1 MSQKYKWIIAAVI
14 VLGIVVIAQASAST
28 TIYMPLFY
36 MPSTLTPTPTKTP
49 TPTATPK
56 PGDCISGV
64 FPVSGV
70 KVCFTKIDY
79 KPTTSPLDEYVDIK
93 NTGSSKVDMTGWR
106 IVNDSSEKY
115 DLPAGYELST
125 GQTVRVFT
133 KSGKNEALKLYMN
146 RTVEFWKDN
155 RDCAY
160 LKDDDDPRGT
170 VNAFCY
176 GSTGFTA
183 APDK

>member
-1 MSQKYKWIIAAVI
+1 MSQKYKWIIAAVV

-70 KVCFTKIDY
+70 KLCFIDINE
-79 KPTTSPLDEYVDIK
+79 KPTTSPLDEWVDIK

-106 IVNDSSEKY
+106 LVSDSSTVFKY
-115 DLPAGYELST
+115 DFPDGYELST

-133 KSGKNEALKLYMN
+133 KTGKNEALKLYMN
-146 RTVEFWKDN
+146 QTNEFWHDN
-155 RDCAY
+155 KDCAY
-160 LKDDDDPRGT
+160 LKDDERNT

-176 GSTGFTA
+176 GITGFTE